1 MRRIVSDL
9 KAYILCRFAH
19 KSGIYNSWMK
29 DCPYECVVVEEYLP
43 DWRVPDDA
51 GIVITHMHYRWEEIH
66 ALRRVYESGTV
77 PVLILADG
85 ILEYRNTWEHPE
97 LADGSIFQ
105 PVMGHKLACI
115 GRGQVRTIESWG
127 NVGKCELV
135 GLPRLDSVVRETT
148 ADPEKRPFR
157 LLIAT
162 ASTPA
167 FNDEQRLAVI
177 ESLTHIKD
185 RLEKN
190 PRANGRLI
198 AVTWRLTD
206 GLEQDIGVPV
216 DGDPDDRPSL
226 SDVIDEVDAVITT
239 PSTLYL
245 ESLLKHRPTA
255 ILDFHNSPL
264 YVPTAWTI
272 NAPKHFNW
280 ILRELESPP
289 PAKLLFQESILNDNL
304 ECRTPA
310 KPRMLELIKTMVESG
325 RAARE
330 TDRPIEMPARIL
342 EDSQRGF
349 ARVAAGFDLRSL
361 YPENTVF
368 GDDDVVRLQIE
379 LSQAV
384 SRLGTLPLELNE
396 KNRFLDHALEMLD
409 HLRVRNATMHAN
421 IRALRERLGIEE
433 DRDKLQ
439 ARREAAKRKELPE
452 VNQSTNRTDRH
463 QR

>member
-1 MRRIVSDL
+1 MSDL

-19 KSGIYNSWMK
+19 KSGIYNSWMN
-29 DCPYECVVVEEYLP
+29 DCPYQCVVVQDLLP
-43 DWRVPDDA
+43 EWRVPADA

-66 ALRRVYESGTV
+66 ALRRVYESGRF

-85 ILEYRNTWEHPE
+85 ILEYRNTWEHPD

-105 PVMGHKLACI
+105 PVIGHKLACI

-135 GLPRLDSVVRETT
+135 GLPRLDSVVPETT
-148 ADPEKRPFR
+148 TAPGQRPFR

-167 FNDEQRLAVI
+167 FNDEQRQAVI
-177 ESLTHIKD
+177 ESLSHIKD

-190 PRANGRLI
+190 PRANGRI
-198 AVTWRLTD
+198 IQVTWRLTD
-206 GLEQDIGVPV
+206 GLEQEIGVPM
-216 DGDPDDRPSL
+216 DGDPEDRPSL
-226 SDVIDEVDAVITT
+226 SEVIDEVDAVITT

-245 ESLLKHRPTA
+245 ESLQRNLPTA

-289 PAKLLFQESILNDNL
+289 PAKLLFQESILHDNL
-304 ECRTPA
+304 ECHTPA
-310 KPRMLELIKTMVESG
+310 KPRMLELINTMVECG
-325 RAARE
+325 RIARE
-330 TDRPIEMPARIL
+330 QDQAIEMPARIL
-342 EDSQRGF
+342 TDPQHGF
-349 ARVAAGFDLRSL
+349 ARVAAGFDLSSL
-361 YPENTVF
+361 FPDNTIF
-368 GDDDVVRLQIE
+368 RCEDVVQLQVE
-379 LSQAV
+379 LCQAIN
-384 SRLGTLPLELNE
+384 RLGSLPLELSE

-421 IRALRERLGIEE
+421 IRALRQRLGIHP
-433 DRDKLQ
+433 DPDKMQ

-452 VNQSTNRTDRH
+452 ANQIANESNRNEP
-463 QR
+463 